1 MNEINFIIGNE
12 NQLEKMQ
19 SLCAWSPFDERI
31 INFCEKLSNALM
43 KNKNCLAYPDLITFA
58 FWLRKNN
65 LQRIKQQYSGLE
77 NSLGKGLI
85 FHIAPGNIALSFA
98 YSMITGLLTGNANIV
113 KLSTRQFEQ
122 TDILCEVLREV
133 LSNEAEIA
141 EKICLIK
148 YPHEKSI
155 TDEISAKC
163 HMRIIW
169 GGDATINIIRQSPIP
184 PRATEITFANRF
196 SICLIN
202 ADNYL
207 ANYNPKKTAH
217 NFFIDTYLTDQNAC
231 SSPRIIFWTGEKI
244 SEAKEIFWNALAAE
258 IKNYPMAAVTTVDK
272 LVNFSDT
279 VLSFESTYPFLTL

>member
-1 MNEINFIIGNE
+1 M
-12 NQLEKMQ
+12 
-19 SLCAWSPFDERI
+19 
-31 INFCEKLSNALM
+31 
-43 KNKNCLAYPDLITFA
+43 
-58 FWLRKNN
+58 
-65 LQRIKQQYSGLE
+65 QRIKQQYSGLE

-272 LVNFSDT
+272 LVNFCKFAAENECNFSLQNDWKIIKIQIPAVNPAILDNLGNSGYFYECDISD
-279 VLSFESTYPFLTL
+279 LK